1 MLRFPDNRPRSSE
14 STKIKVEWI
23 LKVRTVLQNA
33 TVRNINPLA
42 LVGDYNN
49 RSPQRDIPSK
59 VDISSDRKMVE
70 LDDLGDLLEPLL
82 ELLDLLKVVTK
93 LDHRGRL
100 EHPAF
105 VQDEL
110 AMLQRVDVTLDE
122 EQVRARLDRK
132 ETRTR
137 DVDTVTILEVLNG
150 GTSGGLEL
158 CSRFSIGLHM

>member
-1 MLRFPDNRPRSSE
+1 
-14 STKIKVEWI
+14 
-23 LKVRTVLQNA
+23 
-33 TVRNINPLA
+33 
-42 LVGDYNN
+42 
-49 RSPQRDIPSK
+49 
-59 VDISSDRKMVE
+59 MVE
-70 LDDLGDLLEPLL
+70 LNDLGDLLEPLL

-110 AMLQRVDVTLDE
+110 TMLQRVDVTLDE
-122 EQVRARLDRK
+122 EQVGASLDRK

-137 DVDTVTILEVLNG
+137 DVDTVTILEMLNG

-158 CSRFSIGLHM
+158 CSQFSRTHASVAHWVHTWTTA